1 MAFSVKSMPKPI
13 VDDFFG
19 YELSYSPS
27 HQVYIHG
34 NCCMNQLAQCLSSL
48 ANDEGYNATHLPGV
62 GVFKASES
70 REREPLCYSQGIFI
84 VAQGAKRVFLE
95 QQVYEYN
102 PENYLVLTLPIP
114 AECETR
120 VSSGEPLLSL
130 LIDIDLSLLHPLVR
144 LFDEHNQ
151 TLGTGEGGI
160 ESRSLYASP
169 VSEAFA
175 ATVMRLANC
184 LHSPLQSAALGR
196 GLVQELL
203 FLILCSEHA
212 APLFALA
219 RHNTHLARLERAMK
233 YMHEHYDQTLDVE
246 RLATLANMS
255 PSTFHRNFRQM
266 TASSPIQYLKKL
278 RLSRARELLQDQGL
292 RVKQAAAMVGY
303 ESPTQ
308 FSREAAAM
316 VGYESPTQF
325 SREFKRADAS
335 RVRFILIPI
344 RVYVF

>member
-1 MAFSVKSMPKPI
+1 
-13 VDDFFG
+13 
-19 YELSYSPS
+19 
-27 HQVYIHG
+27 
-34 NCCMNQLAQCLSSL
+34 MNQLAQSLSGL
-48 ANDEGYNATHLPGV
+48 AFDEGYNVTHLSGV

-70 REREPLCYSQGIFI
+70 RQREPLCYSQGIFI
-84 VAQGAKRVFLE
+84 VAQGAKRIYLE
-95 QQVYEYN
+95 QKVYEYN

-120 VSSGEPLLSL
+120 VAPGEPLLSL

-151 TLGTGEGGI
+151 IVDTCEGGL
-160 ESRSLYASP
+160 ENSSLYASP
-169 VSEAFA
+169 VSEAFS
-175 ATVMRLANC
+175 ATVLKLANC

-196 GLVQELL
+196 GLIQELL
-203 FLILCSEHA
+203 FLILCSEQA

-219 RHNTHLARLERAMK
+219 RHNTSLARLERAMK
-233 YMHEHYDQTLDVE
+233 FMHEHYDQTLGVE
-246 RLATLANMS
+246 QLATLANMS

-292 RVKQAAAMVGY
+292 RVNQ
-303 ESPTQ
+303 
-308 FSREAAAM
+308 AAAM

-325 SREFKRADAS
+325 SREFKRYFGLTPQQSAVA
-335 RVRFILIPI
+335 
-344 RVYVF
+344 

>member
-1 MAFSVKSMPKPI
+1 MAISVKSMPKPI
-13 VDDFFG
+13 AGDFFMHQFS
-19 YELSYSPS
+19 YALSYPVFFNGT
-27 HQVYIHG
+27 HR
-34 NCCMNQLAQCLSSL
+34 MNPLAQCLSGL
-48 ANDEGYNATHLPGV
+48 AKEEGYNNTCLPGV

-70 REREPLCYSQGIFI
+70 RHREPLCYNQGIFV
-84 VAQGAKRVFLE
+84 VAQGAKRVYLE
-95 QQVYEYN
+95 QKVYEYN

-120 VSSGEPLLSL
+120 VVPGEPLISL

-151 TLGTGEGGI
+151 TSDTSESSL
-160 ESRSLYASP
+160 ESRSLYVCP
-169 VSEAFA
+169 VSEAFS
-175 ATVMRLANC
+175 ATVLRLAHC

-196 GLVQELL
+196 GLIQELL
-203 FLILCSEHA
+203 FLILCSEQA

-219 RHNTHLARLERAMK
+219 RHNTSLARLERAMK

-246 RLATLANMS
+246 RLASLANMS

-292 RVKQAAAMVGY
+292 KVKQAAAMVGY

-308 FSREAAAM
+308 FSRE
-316 VGYESPTQF
+316 
-325 SREFKRADAS
+325 FKRYYGLTPQEYS
-335 RVRFILIPI
+335 LVSW
-344 RVYVF
+344 